1 MMLNDLES
9 ILKTLSD
16 KGYTPSEFMILYELS
31 CYDEFIE
38 LEEDKQRK
46 VCDIVYSEYIGSDCT
61 TIEELTR
68 AAIYNLNELLNND
81 NFDLLIYL

>member
-1 MMLNDLES
+1 MMKDLES
-9 ILKTLSD
+9 ILETLSE

-31 CYDEFIE
+31 CYDEFIN
-38 LEEDKQRK
+38 LEENKQK
-46 VCDIVYSEYIGSDCT
+46 EVCDAIYSEYIGSDCT

-68 AAIYNLNELLNND
+68 TAMYHLDELLNND

>member
-1 MMLNDLES
+1 MMKDLNEILEV
-9 ILKTLSD
+9 LRY

-31 CYDEFIE
+31 CYNEFIE
-38 LEEDKQRK
+38 LDEKQQEE
-46 VCDIVYSEYIGSDCT
+46 VCEAIYREYIGSEYK

-68 AAIYNLNELLNND
+68 TAINHLEELLTNE

>member
-1 MMLNDLES
+1 MMNDLKDMLEM
-9 ILKTLSD
+9 LSN

-38 LEEDKQRK
+38 LEEDKK
-46 VCDIVYSEYIGSDCT
+46 KEVCDAIYSEYIGSDCT

-68 AAIYNLNELLNND
+68 TAINHLDELLTND